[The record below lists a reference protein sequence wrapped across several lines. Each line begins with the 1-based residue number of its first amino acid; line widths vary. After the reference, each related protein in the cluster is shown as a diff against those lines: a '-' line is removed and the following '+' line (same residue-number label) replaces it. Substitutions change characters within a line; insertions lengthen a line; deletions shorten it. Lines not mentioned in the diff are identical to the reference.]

1 MSAAAEPAVEL
12 ADLVVTY
19 PGRGRRAPVQAVR
32 GLSLT
37 APLGAVTA
45 VLGPNGAGKT
55 TAVETCEG
63 YRRAA
68 SGTVRVLGLDPR
80 RDGRRLR
87 PRVGV
92 MLQDAGVP
100 GGATSAEVLR
110 YSARLFAHPADPG
123 ALEVRLGL
131 VGLGRRPFRRLS
143 GGEQQRVKLALAL
156 VGRPELV
163 FLDEPTAGL
172 DPQARR
178 DTWGLVRDLRTEGV
192 SVVLTTHFMDEAEQL
207 ADHVVIVDQGACVAA
222 GTPAELTTRGSEGS
236 ITFRAPAGLPVDA
249 LRRALPAGTAATE
262 HPPGSYRVHGAVD
275 AAVLATVTAWCAA
288 QEVMPAGLAVARRTL
303 EDVFLELTG
312 RGLQ

>member
-1 MSAAAEPAVEL
+1 MSVTAESAVEL

-19 PGRGRRAPVQAVR
+19 PGRGRRAPVEAVR

-63 YRRAA
+63 YRRGAG
-68 SGTVRVLGLDPR
+68 GTVRVLGLDPR
-80 RDGRRLR
+80 TDGRRLR

-92 MLQDAGVP
+92 MLQAGGVP
-100 GGATSAEVLR
+100 GGATAAEVLR
-110 YSARLFAHPADPG
+110 YSARLFAHPADPA
-123 ALEVRLGL
+123 ALEARLGL
-131 VGLGRRPFRRLS
+131 AGLGRRPFRRLS

-178 DTWGLVRDLRTEGV
+178 ATWDLVRDLRANGV
-192 SVVLTTHFMDEAEQL
+192 SVVLTTHHMDEAEQL
-207 ADHVVIVDQGACVAA
+207 ADHVVIVDLGVAVA
-222 GTPAELTTRGSEGS
+222 SGSPQELTARGAESS
-236 ITFRAPAGLPVDA
+236 VTFRAPAGLPLDG
-249 LRRALPAGTAATE
+249 LRRALPVPTKVVE
-262 HPPGSYRVHGAVD
+262 EPPGRYCVLGAVD
-275 AAVLATVTAWCAA
+275 AALLATVTAWCAA
-288 QEVMPAGLAVARRTL
+288 QEVMPEGLAVQRRTL

-312 RGLQ
+312 RGLG